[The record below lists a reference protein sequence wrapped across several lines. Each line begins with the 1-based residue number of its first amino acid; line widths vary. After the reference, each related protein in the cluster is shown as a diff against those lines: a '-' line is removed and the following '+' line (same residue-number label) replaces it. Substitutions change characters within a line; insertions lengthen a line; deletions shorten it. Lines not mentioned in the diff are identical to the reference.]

1 MKPRHLLSLSAL
13 FVAVLPLPATDAPTP
28 ASSAPLDAYAAVG
41 VSLVQDNR
49 LAQLG
54 WTEAQIA
61 AFLRGIQAGFRGES
75 APVDATA
82 AQGLFNEIG
91 RRMQELEQAEKQQ
104 RFSTAAFAQP
114 GRMAAYLKE
123 MRKQFGLE
131 TTDNGL
137 CYAIKSGGYGAMPGP
152 EDTIVISY
160 KVTKADTETVLPQL
174 TVDKLKIK
182 VADLSPGLAEGFQ
195 LMSVGSIAL
204 MVLTPELSYGTGD
217 WPAGTDRGTPLLYTV
232 KLHEI
237 AAAP

>member
-1 MKPRHLLSLSAL
+1 MKIRPLFPLPFF
-13 FVAVLPLPATDAPTP
+13 FVAALPLLATDALAP
-28 ASSAPLDAYAAVG
+28 ATSAPLEAYAAVG
-41 VSLVQDNR
+41 ASLVQDNR

-54 WTEAQIA
+54 WTEAQIG

-75 APVDATA
+75 TPVDVT

-104 RFSTAAFAQP
+104 RFGTAAFAQP
-114 GRMAAYLKE
+114 GRLAAYLKE

-131 TTDNGL
+131 TTDSGL
-137 CYAIKSGGYGAMPGP
+137 CYAIKPGGYGAKPAP
-152 EDTIVISY
+152 EDTIIISY
-160 KVTKADTETVLPQL
+160 KVTKADAQTELPHL

-182 VADLSPGLAEGFQ
+182 VADLPPGLAEGFQ
-195 LMSVGSIAL
+195 LMSAGSLAM
-204 MVLTPELSYGTGD
+204 MVLTPELSYGTGN

-237 AAAP
+237 VAAP